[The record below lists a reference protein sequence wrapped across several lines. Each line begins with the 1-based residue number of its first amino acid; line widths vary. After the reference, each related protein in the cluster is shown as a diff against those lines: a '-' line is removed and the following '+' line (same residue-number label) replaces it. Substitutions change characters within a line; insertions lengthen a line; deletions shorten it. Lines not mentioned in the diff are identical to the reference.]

1 MTSRKICK
9 KWPQFHRKIDYSL
22 TNKNFSEETAQCA
35 DKGGGRDMSKL
46 SKTQCVPL
54 KVSLSSHSIN
64 VSNPSAQ
71 LCNFDRSCG
80 TTTSTISSQKS
91 LKKPSYFLVSSP
103 YFYHFLVLVL
113 LTFAQAAGKQ
123 KHLSIK
129 GDA

>member
-1 MTSRKICK
+1 
-9 KWPQFHRKIDYSL
+9 
-22 TNKNFSEETAQCA
+22 
-35 DKGGGRDMSKL
+35 MSKFA

-71 LCNFDRSCG
+71 LYKFDRSCG
-80 TTTSTISSQKS
+80 TTTSTNSSQKS
-91 LKKPSYFLVSSP
+91 FKKPSYFLVSSP

-123 KHLSIK
+123 KKLWIILKTDERNSNWPQNM
-129 GDA
+129 AE